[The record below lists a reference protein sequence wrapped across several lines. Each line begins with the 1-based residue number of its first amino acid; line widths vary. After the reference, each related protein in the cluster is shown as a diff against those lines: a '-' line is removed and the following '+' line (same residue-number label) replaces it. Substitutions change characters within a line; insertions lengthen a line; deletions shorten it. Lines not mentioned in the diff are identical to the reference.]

1 MTKKLGQLI
10 DINHDLIS
18 SIDYLKLNNRQ
29 LICSGSY
36 DKTVKIVQWTF
47 SFVKF
52 SQYHYHNDNSNI
64 ICSSAADNT
73 VYFWDFENDTLL
85 KKMSSSSP
93 FYDIIFSSFS
103 GGRYSFF
110 GSFNKKINLADMD
123 TFKLIYIFKGHEG
136 RVLCLDILPL
146 QNNNY
151 NDEHNIIGVIGG
163 NGYTFCSG
171 SDDKTIRIWDIEKAS
186 QLSVLEDSS
195 PIFSVKYGSSKFNI
209 VGGAN
214 TILSGSSNK
223 KVCLWDIRSGKL
235 IEEFNGHEDSVNCVD
250 YSSFV
255 VNNLEVGDSNVI
267 CPGSCDST
275 IRFWDIRSKKGELA
289 ILKSVD
295 RSEKKIIASV
305 SRDNLFRSTYFQKII
320 FEKRF
325 RAYCCYQDRLNML
338 KNLHSPQSTTLTKIK
353 KNFFMS
359 QFKNFCQNDRISK
372 FVTKEG
378 SQQYF
383 FGVVYFFLRSCQNSI
398 FFLVQYE

>member
-1 MTKKLGQLI
+1 MGWSYRKNHHEICLFYLFIFFLIKKQYMVDLH
-10 DINHDLIS
+10 HDLIS

-36 DKTVKIVQWTF
+36 DKTVKVFDLKANKKIR
-47 SFVKF
+47 SFNGHLDFVNCVKF
-52 SQYHYHNDNSNI
+52 SPYHYHNDNRNI

-267 CPGSCDST
+267 CSGSCDST

-295 RSEKKIIASV
+295 GSEIFSLKFIENYMLCYGARSGKLFVDDFFRKK
-305 SRDNLFRSTYFQKII
+305 
-320 FEKRF
+320 
-325 RAYCCYQDRLNML
+325 
-338 KNLHSPQSTTLTKIK
+338 
-353 KNFFMS
+353 
-359 QFKNFCQNDRISK
+359 
-372 FVTKEG
+372 
-378 SQQYF
+378 
-383 FGVVYFFLRSCQNSI
+383 
-398 FFLVQYE
+398 